1 MTIPSTPRK
10 AGPLLGTGAQTAWPF
25 SFKVFAETDVS
36 VAIADALGIQTTLV
50 LNSDYSVAI
59 NPDQVNSPGGTITYP
74 ISGDPLPVGSVLSVV
89 GALAYDQPLDL
100 PAGGNFNPTALEN
113 QLDRIVMQVQ
123 QLRETISRSLLLP
136 VTSNAAPSLP
146 SPEANQLL
154 GWDAGGTTL
163 QNVPLDSLATA
174 ISYGTYRY
182 DTFTGNGVTT
192 QFVLTANPAVL
203 GNMDVAV
210 DGITFTPGTDYNLVA
225 GSLVFTT
232 APGVGVEILARYGQA
247 LPITGPVDAA
257 AVTYQPAGVGA
268 VVTTAE
274 TALRNLV
281 LSSVASLRN
290 VAKGTS
296 PGVFLNGYYA
306 ANDGGGGE
314 YYYDSTDTTSVDNG
328 GTIIVG
334 ADGGRWKLVQDTPIN
349 VKQFGAKV
357 DGSTNDYA
365 AVAEAITW
373 VAANGGG
380 IVDFPA
386 GTTKINTG
394 LSVPSKVV
402 LRGAGGGENWATGS
416 GVAWGTSPTWVT
428 RLLWGGGYIAANM
441 VAFADGVFDAGIS
454 DMYLDGGLSLS
465 NITTYQADFNAGTFL
480 QPSLNGLRITSTL
493 RTIVSRVTIQNITTG
508 VLMDT
513 ATTHVS
519 GFNVFE
525 KFAVFTCNHAVR
537 MFGIPAAAV
546 ANTSFKDC
554 VFTGYYNR
562 GVDFIAWCDSNHF
575 QNIYMSTSIA
585 PSVGIWYNSS
595 VPGSDNG
602 VGFNNFTNL
611 IMDLFNP
618 SPADNGMRSVICGY
632 TDPGYSTI
640 TGFISGVVNSVPS
653 LYPEI
658 RANGRLVWSQA
669 TAQNHTVSVIP
680 LWAGGAKT
688 GSSSATLGAFD
699 LGALTFWN
707 SNHWSSL
714 YSTLPLVANFKPAS
728 KIVRVDWITYWNPGS
743 TTGTI
748 RLVNDGSG
756 AALST
761 NITPGSASIRQS
773 MQDVTSFFL
782 PLAGGATPNYV
793 TPNDFRIAL
802 QSAGNGTT
810 GPTIYTSFLRVIT
823 ADMA

>member
-1 MTIPSTPRK
+1 VDPQDAVTK
-10 AGPLLGTGAQTAWPF
+10 AYADVPKLAAEASATSAANSAAAAAASYDSFDDRYLGSKA
-25 SFKVFAETDVS
+25 V
-36 VAIADALGIQTTLV
+36 
-50 LNSDYSVAI
+50 
-59 NPDQVNSPGGTITYP
+59 
-74 ISGDPLPVGSVLSVV
+74 
-89 GALAYDQPLDL
+89 
-100 PAGGNFNPTALEN
+100 
-113 QLDRIVMQVQ
+113 
-123 QLRETISRSLLLP
+123 
-136 VTSNAAPSLP
+136 APSVDNDGN
-146 SPEANQLL
+146 ALL
-154 GWDAGGTTL
+154 
-163 QNVPLDSLATA
+163 
-174 ISYGTYRY
+174 
-182 DTFTGNGVTT
+182 
-192 QFVLTANPAVL
+192 
-203 GNMDVAV
+203 
-210 DGITFTPGTDYNLVA
+210 
-225 GSLVFTT
+225 
-232 APGVGVEILARYGQA
+232 
-247 LPITGPVDAA
+247 
-257 AVTYQPAGVGA
+257 VGA
-268 VVTTAE
+268 VYWDTVSNQMFSWDGSLWKPTFLTGNAVRALVVATAAQTVVSVPTYLPGANTLQVFVNGVKVLVTADYAE
-274 TALRNLV
+274 TSQNSITFVSGLTLGDEVETIALQAYAVGSTSSDLVSFLPSGAGAVATTVQSSLRNLV
-281 LSSVASLRN
+281 LSSVAALRT

-296 PGVFLNGYYA
+296 PSVFLNGYYA
-306 ANDGGGGE
+306 ANDGGGGQ
-314 YYYDSTDTTSVDNG
+314 YLYDSADTTSADNG

-349 VKQFGAKV
+349 VKQFGDKSY
-357 DGSTNDYA
+357 GSTNDYA
-365 AVAEAITW
+365 AVAAAITW
-373 VAANGGG
+373 VAANGKG

-394 LSVPSKVV
+394 LVVPSGVT

-428 RLLWGGGYIAANM
+428 RLLWGGGYVSANM
-441 VAFADGVFDAGIS
+441 VLFADGVFDGGIS
-454 DMYLDGGLSLS
+454 DMHLDGGLSLS

-537 MFGIPAAAV
+537 MFGLSAAAV

-562 GVDFIAWCDSNHF
+562 GVDFIAWCDSNYF

-595 VPGSDNG
+595 VPGADNG